1 MIDANMSLSHVEA
14 VAPARAK
21 RLAPL
26 LGLGLGALVSLGLWG
41 ALALTVSHI
50 L

>member
-1 MIDANMSLSHVEA
+1 MIDAEMSFARVEA

-26 LGLGLGALVSLGLWG
+26 LGLSLAAVVSAGLWG
-41 ALALTVSHI
+41 ALALTVTRI
-50 L
+50 F

>member
-1 MIDANMSLSHVEA
+1 MIDAKMSLSHVEA

-21 RLAPL
+21 RLPAL
-26 LGLGLGALVSLGLWG
+26 LGLGLGAVISMGLWG